1 MSEVRN
7 YVSPLPGAEGA
18 EQPPH
23 VLRMIDE
30 ANQLID
36 KTEKLVRFL
45 RTKEFLALA
54 VDDAELLVIQHS
66 LMCSYAAVLAARL
79 RRCGLDLDCSSI
91 H

>member
-1 MSEVRN
+1 MSEARN

-18 EQPPH
+18 GQPPH

-36 KTEKLVRFL
+36 RTEKLVRFL
-45 RTKEFLALA
+45 KAPAFFTLA
-54 VDDAELLVIQHS
+54 VDDAELLSIQHN
-66 LMCSYAAVLAARL
+66 LMCSYAAVLRARL
-79 RRCGLDLDCSSI
+79 RRCRLDLDCSSI